1 MLLLGWATGGE
12 AHISISECDGSP
24 ARSQAAAQAGLHLD
38 PSFTTERYRPFAA
51 SDDKKYLDIR

>member
-1 MLLLGWATGGE
+1 MGRLPE
-12 AHISISECDGSP
+12 A
-24 ARSQAAAQAGLHLD
+24 RAAAQAGLHLD